1 MRCPCSSLAKLL
13 HSDKVR
19 TRWDGTPEGYWP
31 CHTEVPQIDEQVL
44 RFRRAEEGSCDR
56 QVCDLFSQ
64 KSGTISSLHHD
75 VENLAVTEVI
85 HTGSFCLGDEAM
97 QLDEEEDVD

>member
-44 RFRRAEEGSCDR
+44 RFRRAEEGSCDG
-56 QVCDLFSQ
+56 QVCDLLSQ
-64 KSGTISSLHHD
+64 KVWND
-75 VENLAVTEVI
+75 
-85 HTGSFCLGDEAM
+85 
-97 QLDEEEDVD
+97 QLSPLFITTSKTWQLQNKFLSYYY

>member
-1 MRCPCSSLAKLL
+1 MQPQPSVADGIRTVI
-13 HSDKVR
+13 KV
-19 TRWDGTPEGYWP
+19 
-31 CHTEVPQIDEQVL
+31 EVRGNKAGQTGFPHVDVQVL

-97 QLDEEEDVD
+97 QLDEEEDVE

>member
-1 MRCPCSSLAKLL
+1 MSQTTGIHP
-13 HSDKVR
+13 DTVF
-19 TRWDGTPEGYWP
+19 GTA
-31 CHTEVPQIDEQVL
+31 L
-44 RFRRAEEGSCDR
+44 RRACGASCIR
-56 QVCDLFSQ
+56 LLPNRFTTLVTYSH
-64 KSGTISSLHHD
+64 KKYGTISSLHYD

>member
-1 MRCPCSSLAKLL
+1 MSRCFVSVGLKNKDPVT
-13 HSDKVR
+13 DKYV
-19 TRWDGTPEGYWP
+19 TYS
-31 CHTEVPQIDEQVL
+31 HK
-44 RFRRAEEGSCDR
+44 
-56 QVCDLFSQ
+56 
-64 KSGTISSLHHD
+64 KSGTISSLHYD

>member
-1 MRCPCSSLAKLL
+1 MAYVTYSHK
-13 HSDKVR
+13 
-19 TRWDGTPEGYWP
+19 
-31 CHTEVPQIDEQVL
+31 
-44 RFRRAEEGSCDR
+44 
-56 QVCDLFSQ
+56 
-64 KSGTISSLHHD
+64 KSGTISSLHYD